1 MVVLHMVMGEV
12 ELPVGKKMLGK
23 TIFQKVCTLDLPL
36 RLGGPVRGRLQ
47 DSGCLGNQGQQEG
60 LAERGKGKN
69 KKSPLASWVQ
79 LVGSWTP
86 LSCTDLDPG
95 VRVLAP
101 WRQRR
106 GTGLLPSL

>member
-1 MVVLHMVMGEV
+1 MVMGEV

-47 DSGCLGNQGQQEG
+47 DFGCLGNQGQQEG

>member
-12 ELPVGKKMLGK
+12 ELPVGKKTLGK

-69 KKSPLASWVQ
+69 KKISISKLGP
-79 LVGSWTP
+79 
-86 LSCTDLDPG
+86 
-95 VRVLAP
+95 
-101 WRQRR
+101 
-106 GTGLLPSL
+106 TGWF